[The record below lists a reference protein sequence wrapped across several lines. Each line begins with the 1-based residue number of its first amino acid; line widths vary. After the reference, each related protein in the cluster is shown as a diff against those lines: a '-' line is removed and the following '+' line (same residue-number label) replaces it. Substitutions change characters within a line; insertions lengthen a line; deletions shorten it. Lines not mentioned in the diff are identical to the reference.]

1 MRLNYTLFGVLLL
14 LWSGCDFSEPEPE
27 PEIEPPTVVEK
38 DPVDIKVFIE
48 TVTNDKTYDYI
59 DLLGRGFDCKKST
72 IKGYINVKG
81 KVIDV
86 ERLLAGD
93 GYDYVKQEPIKL
105 YPYSTVEIF
114 LLYNGGGWV
123 ISENRDLNKY
133 IDNIYLNSQVE
144 TKIGD
149 DVLRLFTEDIGN
161 IEENLQGNYF
171 HKAECFH
178 PTSRYTLPHV
188 WPHYLCFFLSK
199 EFLNDLEK
207 SNGDEIVKKYGTHV
221 LTDVLLGGYTSLSYV
236 AQYSYI

>member
-14 LWSGCDFSEPEPE
+14 LWSGCDFFGTGTGTGTRNRTADCSR
-27 PEIEPPTVVEK
+27 K

-114 LLYNGGGWV
+114 FC
-123 ISENRDLNKY
+123 
-133 IDNIYLNSQVE
+133 
-144 TKIGD
+144 
-149 DVLRLFTEDIGN
+149 FTMGEVG
-161 IEENLQGNYF
+161 L
-171 HKAECFH
+171 
-178 PTSRYTLPHV
+178 
-188 WPHYLCFFLSK
+188 
-199 EFLNDLEK
+199 
-207 SNGDEIVKKYGTHV
+207 
-221 LTDVLLGGYTSLSYV
+221 
-236 AQYSYI
+236 

>member
-133 IDNIYLNSQVE
+133 IDNIFKNQ
-144 TKIGD
+144 I
-149 DVLRLFTEDIGN
+149 
-161 IEENLQGNYF
+161 
-171 HKAECFH
+171 
-178 PTSRYTLPHV
+178 
-188 WPHYLCFFLSK
+188 
-199 EFLNDLEK
+199 
-207 SNGDEIVKKYGTHV
+207 
-221 LTDVLLGGYTSLSYV
+221 
-236 AQYSYI
+236 YI